1 MQETPDELNRKARLR
16 QIRIILDTMRVE
28 NQGELLELLRQ
39 QGFSCTQATLSRDF
53 RSLHVIKRRTASG
66 KRYYSIQHTK
76 ADAERA
82 GNVIPAGASENEE
95 TAERDTLDI
104 TGFQSIAFS
113 GNMAVIKTSPGYAS
127 SVAYHIDDCH
137 MPEILGTIAGDDT
150 VFCVM
155 QEGTLPVELIH
166 KLNIQLNKQ

>member
-1 MQETPDELNRKARLR
+1 MQETTEELNRKARLQ
-16 QIRIILDTMRVE
+16 QIRIILDSMRVE
-28 NQGELLELLRQ
+28 NQSELLELLRQ

-82 GNVIPAGASENEE
+82 GKEMASAADENGTSEYDSLE
-95 TAERDTLDI
+95 I

-113 GNMAVIKTSPGYAS
+113 GNMVVIKTSPGYAS
-127 SVAYHIDDCH
+127 SVAYHIDDCNLS
-137 MPEILGTIAGDDT
+137 EILGTIAGDDT